1 MLLNNIVEWKPLLH
15 SRFIGFIDEY
25 MVTHTRKHT
34 RNILSIPRHVNLLS
48 RPSTDVP
55 TGTDG
60 RTLALPHGGR
70 TCHGIALTATSPRD
84 VVPGVQAP
92 GPSARSTACREL
104 RKNNRRAKKS
114 MKTAHIARERRSSW
128 PPKSSF
134 T

>member
-1 MLLNNIVEWKPLLH
+1 VLLNNIVEWKPLLH

-104 RKNNRRAKKS
+104 
-114 MKTAHIARERRSSW
+114 
-128 PPKSSF
+128 
-134 T
+134 